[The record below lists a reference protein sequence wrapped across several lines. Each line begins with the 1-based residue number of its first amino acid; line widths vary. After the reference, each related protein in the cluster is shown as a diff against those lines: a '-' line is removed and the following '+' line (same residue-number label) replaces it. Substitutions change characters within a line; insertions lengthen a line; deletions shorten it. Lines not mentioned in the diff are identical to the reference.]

1 MVRRGGIVSLNGL
14 PPGGF
19 PLPIFD
25 VVLGGITVCG
35 CDLQESFIFADE
47 GKVKATVSTDSL
59 DNINDVFSRMRQG
72 EIEGRVV
79 LDFGS
84 QSS

>member
-1 MVRRGGIVSLNGL
+1 MRL
-14 PPGGF
+14 
-19 PLPIFD
+19 
-25 VVLGGITVCG
+25 
-35 CDLQESFIFADE
+35 DLQESFIFADE